1 MNGATSLTIQGLS
14 GGYGSGI
21 VLREFS
27 ESATAGEVVC
37 VLGRN
42 GVGKSTLL
50 KLVAGFLK
58 SASGSITLQG
68 RDLNGISPARRVAA
82 GLSYGPQER
91 VVFDDL
97 SVAENLT
104 LMQRR
109 GNVARF
115 APYFDSFPRLAERLS
130 QHAGTLSGGEK
141 KLLSFVRVLSEG
153 TAFVLFDEPTEGVQ
167 YENVMRMADLINA
180 RKRAGTA
187 FIIVEQNLGFV
198 EAIADRIVILDHGD
212 IVLRGTAGSISRED
226 IINHI
231 TV

>member
-1 MNGATSLTIQGLS
+1 MKEAALTIQGLS

-21 VLREFS
+21 VLRGFS
-27 ESATAGEVVC
+27 ESVSAGEAVC

-58 SASGSITLQG
+58 PASGSIVLRG
-68 RDLNGISPARRVAA
+68 RDLAGVGPARRVGA

-104 LMQRR
+104 LMQPRA
-109 GNVARF
+109 VMKPF
-115 APYFDSFPRLAERLS
+115 APYFGAFPRLAERLG

-141 KLLSFVRVLSEG
+141 KLLSFTRVLSEETG
-153 TAFVLFDEPTEGVQ
+153 LVLFDEPTEGVQ
-167 YENVMRMADLINA
+167 YENVVRMADLINA
-180 RKRAGTA
+180 RKRGGTA
-187 FIIVEQNLGFV
+187 FVIVEQNLGFV
-198 EAIADRIVILDHGD
+198 EAIADRVIVLDHGEV
-212 IVLRGTAGSISRED
+212 VLRGAAGSVSRED
-226 IINHI
+226 IVKHI
-231 TV
+231 TI

>member
-1 MNGATSLTIQGLS
+1 MTGAPSLAIQSLS

-21 VLREFS
+21 VLRDFS
-27 ESATAGEVVC
+27 EEVTAGEAVC
-37 VLGRN
+37 ILGRN

-50 KLVAGFLK
+50 KLVAGLLK
-58 SASGSITLQG
+58 PASGSVVLNG
-68 RDLNGISPARRVAA
+68 RDLAEISPARRVGA
-82 GLSYGPQER
+82 GMSYGPQER

-109 GNVARF
+109 ADIAPF
-115 APYFDSFPRLAERLS
+115 ALYFEAFPRLSERLS

-141 KLLSFVRVLSEG
+141 KLLSFTRVLSEQTG
-153 TAFVLFDEPTEGVQ
+153 FVLFDEPTEGVQ
-167 YENVMRMADLINA
+167 YENVMRMADLIKA
-180 RKRAGTA
+180 RKRTGTA

-198 EAIADRIVILDHGD
+198 EAVADRLVILDHGEV
-212 IVLRGTAGSISRED
+212 VLRGYASSVSRDD
-226 IINHI
+226 IIKHI